1 MVASAA
7 PALGADP
14 FLLTIPVA
22 VGASCAFMMPVATP
36 PNAIVYG
43 SGHVS
48 VPQMARAGF
57 LLNLVS
63 IAVVVALTWLLVGPV
78 FRVLV

>member
-1 MVASAA
+1 
-7 PALGADP
+7 
-14 FLLTIPVA
+14 
-22 VGASCAFMMPVATP
+22 MMPVATP